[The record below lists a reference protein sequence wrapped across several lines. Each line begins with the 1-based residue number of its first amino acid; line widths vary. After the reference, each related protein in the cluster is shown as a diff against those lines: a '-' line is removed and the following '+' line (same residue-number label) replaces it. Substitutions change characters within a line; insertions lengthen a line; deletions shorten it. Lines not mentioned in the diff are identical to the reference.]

1 MKSFPHRKTLNLPG
15 VLSPSPDTSLA
26 KLEIGEMG
34 DYLRTRRTFFF
45 DFGKIGDY
53 VPPNF
58 SVSLGK
64 LEVVDIGNYRR
75 SCQTTVETEFG
86 GKIGDY
92 LQTRQIFD

>member
-1 MKSFPHRKTLNLPG
+1 
-15 VLSPSPDTSLA
+15 LA
-26 KLEIGEMG
+26 KWEIISE
-34 DYLRTRRTFFF
+34 LAEHFFF